1 MFELLLVSLFVSFI
15 YVSIESFLDMMGMF
29 VNMLLI
35 NFIVSLSLSGL
46 GFYLLS
52 EPFGKVFVVKI
63 AAGAFLG
70 MVNIKVVERLYTFR
84 TAIVNPTRQQ

>member
-15 YVSIESFLDMMGMF
+15 YVSVESFLDMVGMF
-29 VNMLLI
+29 VNMLLV

-52 EPFGKVFVVKI
+52 EPFEKAFIVKI